1 MGNKARNFK
10 VGENIGLL
18 IKNADGASESIRAAK
33 KRGHIVEI
41 TSRFIVVQHKDYR
54 ECYLKSDFTTGRLK
68 AIQRSDDLSTK

>member
-1 MGNKARNFK
+1 MRMGSMHKEFE
-10 VGENIGLL
+10 VGEKITLL
-18 IKNADGASESIRAAK
+18 IKKANGNGDSLRAAK

-68 AIQRSDDLSTK
+68 AI